1 MDKFPSV
8 LLVTKT
14 TGYQTRSFGDAA
26 AKLGVR
32 LIFAT
37 DRCDHLEDPWRDHAI
52 PVRFHDESYS
62 VRIILNELKQT
73 PPVGVLAVG
82 DRPMHLAASVTQVFG
97 LQGNTLEAVGISR
110 NKLATRQ
117 ALKAAELPVPWF
129 RAVSVDS
136 DIVTLAQ
143 EVSYPCVLK
152 PLALSGSRGV
162 IRADTPSDFVEAFVR
177 VRHVLQEPDVQ
188 VERDSVHDLILVE
201 GFIQGREYAIEAL
214 LDRGRMRT
222 LAIFEKPNLL
232 DGPFFEE
239 TIYVTPPALGPNEE
253 GQLREAVVEAAQA
266 IGLWHGPVHAE
277 CRVNA
282 NGVFILEVAARPIG
296 GLCARALR
304 FVSEGNKTSE
314 LYTLEELLL
323 HHAIGHDIGRIV
335 REPDAS
341 GVMML
346 PIQKRGVLRKIT
358 GMAEALDLPYVEDLQ
373 ITAKLDQQLIPL
385 PEGSSYLGF
394 VFSRAKTPSMVVK
407 ALRSAEEK
415 LNFTIERDVPMC

>member
-8 LLVTKT
+8 LLVAKT

-26 AKLGVR
+26 AKLGIR

-52 PVRFHDESYS
+52 PVRFHDEPYS
-62 VRIILNELKQT
+62 VRTIFNELKQT

-117 ALKAAELPVPWF
+117 ALKAAGLPVPWF
-129 RAVSVDS
+129 RAVPVDS
-136 DIVTLAQ
+136 DIVALLQ

-162 IRADTPSDFVEAFVR
+162 IRADTTSDFVEAFVR
-177 VRHVLQEPDVQ
+177 VRRVLQEPDVQ
-188 VERDSVHDLILVE
+188 AERDSAHNLILIE
-201 GFIQGREYAIEAL
+201 GFIQGHEYAIEAL
-214 LDRGRMRT
+214 LDHGHMRT
-222 LAIFEKPNLL
+222 LAIFEKPNPL

-239 TIYVTPPALGPNEE
+239 TIYVTPPALAPNEE
-253 GQLREAVVEAAQA
+253 DRLREAVVGAVQA

-277 CRVNA
+277 CRINA
-282 NGVFILEVAARPIG
+282 KGVFILEVAARPIG

-314 LYTLEELLL
+314 LHTLEELLL
-323 HHAIGHDIGRIV
+323 HHAIGHDTSRIV
-335 REPDAS
+335 REPNAS

-346 PIQKRGVLRKIT
+346 PIQKRGVLRKIS
-358 GMAEALDLPYVEDLQ
+358 GMAEALDLSHVEHLQ

-385 PEGSSYLGF
+385 PEGNSYLGF
-394 VFSRAKTPSMVVK
+394 IFSRAETSRMVVK
-407 ALRSAEEK
+407 ALRSAQEK